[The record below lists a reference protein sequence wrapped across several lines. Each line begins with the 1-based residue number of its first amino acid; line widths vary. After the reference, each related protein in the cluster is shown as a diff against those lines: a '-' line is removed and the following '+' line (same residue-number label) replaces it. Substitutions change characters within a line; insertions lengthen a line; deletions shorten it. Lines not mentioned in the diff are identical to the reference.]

1 MALTDWIA
9 VIANDVL
16 ILAMGIGTGYAMG
29 RHVLAKEPPKPA
41 RGSAQ
46 MPHYVGFRAFTM
58 PAVPADEVLIT
69 MAETID
75 DDVLAADL
83 ESLALRVRQLT
94 TPTSGPGREES

>member
-1 MALTDWIA
+1 MAPSDWIA
-9 VIANDVL
+9 IIVNDAL
-16 ILAMGIGTGYAMG
+16 FLAMGFGAGYLHG
-29 RHVLAKEPPKPA
+29 RYLASKEPPKPA

-75 DDVLAADL
+75 DDALAADL
-83 ESLALRVRQLT
+83 EALALRVRQLT
-94 TPTSGPGREES
+94 TPTRGPVES

>member
-1 MALTDWIA
+1 MPTVPQMTIVLLTFF
-9 VIANDVL
+9 
-16 ILAMGIGTGYAMG
+16 GIGAVFGFMLG
-29 RHVLAKEPPKPA
+29 RYRLSKDPIPPA

-46 MPHYVGFRAFTM
+46 MPHYVGFHSFTM

-75 DDVLAADL
+75 DDALAADL

-94 TPTSGPGREES
+94 TPTRGPGPGSET